1 MSNEKERQ
9 SSARQRTAQRQRSAH
24 PWATDKRASLCFA
37 ILCLAAPGL
46 MLLAVLAWCGIYPFG
61 DASFL
66 SWDLRFQYFD
76 FYRWFRRVM
85 TGQASIFYTNTLSL
99 GNNAWGIYSYYL
111 GSPLNLLILFF
122 DEGHI
127 TDFVILT
134 DAIKLGLIQ
143 LSMAWYL
150 RRRFSLP
157 RPHAFALA
165 LCLTWCSWTCTDL
178 CNPLWLDGL
187 YLLPLGML
195 GVWEYLNGGKGEG
208 GKLVAAVA
216 LSVVCCWY
224 MAYMSCLFLALY
236 TVMELAALWESAT
249 EGAAGPRDSAR
260 LPIRDCV
267 RRLLGVIGR
276 LVLGVVLSAW
286 TFLPTVLS
294 FASGSDGVKPGRF
307 LACSIGGLVSSF
319 FPGTLAVYELP
330 QLFSGTLVLV
340 LGLLFLLDGRIRRR
354 TRLAALVVML
364 LIFASVGATWAEY
377 VWCGF
382 RMPNGFYS
390 RTAVFVT
397 LGLIWM
403 SGWELSLVCR
413 DGAPRCRLL
422 ASALVVAAAAL
433 FPLVRHYYRAGWWV
447 LVALGGTTLSALL
460 VSLSSPAHDKGDG
473 SPAPAARIPFS
484 AHQGRPLPR
493 RLPGYGVIALCA
505 LELALSAHDA
515 LPQMYGVDIYAQSA
529 HAAYEEDATEGFE
542 RLRRLDGGAWR
553 MDKTYTRTYLA
564 ALDEGLGLGYAGI
577 SSYCSSNNSAAVQL
591 LNALGYSNPGE
602 FSVRYASPIPA
613 SDSLLGVKYVWTPQ
627 VAPYGLEDTGLSS
640 AVNGARAYKNPLA
653 LPLGYGASADVLGPL
668 PGVDD
673 AATADANPFEVQNRL
688 ASAILGKDVQL
699 FKPATS
705 QLVAQTDTSRTWGVD
720 APEGVQVYCYVVGSS
735 HDVLLSIDGGAPI
748 LEFFRFQH
756 AIMPVGAAG
765 SASDAVAGTHEVSV
779 SAEADADGV
788 QRELSDDASC
798 LFYELDDDALEA
810 CIAAIS
816 AYGMDVTDFSDG
828 HIAGT
833 YRADDDGL
841 LLLTVPYDKGW
852 TVMVNGER
860 AEAREAFGGAMTAV
874 PVEAGE
880 SEVELSYMSPG
891 FLPGCA
897 ISLIALGLMMYVA
910 CRRAPGRTPGCRK
923 GTR

>member
-1 MSNEKERQ
+1 MSDVKERQ
-9 SSARQRTAQRQRSAH
+9 SSARQRTAQPQRSAR
-24 PWATDKRASLCFA
+24 PWPLDKRASLCFA
-37 ILCLAAPGL
+37 ILCLAVPGL
-46 MLLAVLAWCGIYPFG
+46 MLLAALAWCGIYPFG

-76 FYRWFRRVM
+76 FYRWFRRVL
-85 TGQASIFYTNTLSL
+85 TGQASIFYTNALSL

-150 RRRFSLP
+150 RRRFGLP

-187 YLLPLGML
+187 YLLPLGMM
-195 GVWEYLNGGKGEG
+195 GVWECLSGGKG

-224 MAYMSCLFLALY
+224 MAYMSCLFLVLY
-236 TVMELAALWESAT
+236 TVMELAALWEDAPRGARGCAAPP
-249 EGAAGPRDSAR
+249 EGAAGPRSASR

-267 RRLLGVIGR
+267 RRLAGVFVR

-294 FASGSDGVKPGRF
+294 FAKGADGLKPAAF
-307 LACSIGGLVSSF
+307 LTGPIGGFVSTF
-319 FPGTLAVYELP
+319 FPGTLAVYQLP

-354 TRLAALVVML
+354 TRLAVLAVML
-364 LIFASVGATWAEY
+364 LIFASVCVSWVEY

-382 RMPNGFYS
+382 RMPNGFFS

-413 DGAPRCRLL
+413 EGVQRRRLL
-422 ASALVVAAAAL
+422 ASALVVTLAT
-433 FPLVRHYYRAGWWV
+433 LVPMARHYYRTGWRV
-447 LVALGGTTLSALL
+447 LVALGGIALSVLL
-460 VSLSSPAHDKGDG
+460 VSLSSPAHDKKDEP
-473 SPAPAARIPFS
+473 SS
-484 AHQGRPLPR
+484 LPR
-493 RLPGYGVIALCA
+493 LAVGYGMIALCA
-505 LELALSAHDA
+505 LELVLSAHDV

-529 HAAYEEDATEGFE
+529 HAAYVEDATEGFE

-613 SDSLLGVKYVWTPQ
+613 SDALLGVKYVWTAQ
-627 VAPYGLEDTGLSS
+627 AAPHGLEDTGLSS
-640 AVNGARAYKNPLA
+640 SVNGARAYKNPLA
-653 LPLGYGASADVLGPL
+653 LPLGYGASEDVLGTL
-668 PGVDD
+668 PGLDD
-673 AATADANPFEVQNRL
+673 ATTPYANPFEVQNQL
-688 ASAILGKDVQL
+688 ASAILGEDVQL
-699 FKPATS
+699 FKPVES
-705 QLVAQTDTSRTWGVD
+705 QVTAETDTSRTWNVV
-720 APEGVQVYCYVVGSS
+720 APEGVQVYCYVAGSS
-735 HDVLLSIDGGAPI
+735 SDLLLSIDEGDPFW
-748 LEFFRFQH
+748 EFSRFQH
-756 AIMPVGAAG
+756 AVWPVGTA
-765 SASDAVAGTHEVSV
+765 
-779 SAEADADGV
+779 ADAASGTAGV
-788 QRELSDDASC
+788 VHEATVSSTPDEAGAQRELSNDTTC
-798 LFYELDDDALEA
+798 LFYALEDKA
-810 CIAAIS
+810 LGECLAEIGS
-816 AYGMDVTDFSDG
+816 HGMDVTDFSDG

-833 YRADDDGL
+833 YRAEAEGL

-860 AEAREAFGGAMTAV
+860 VEPQQAFGGAMMAV

-897 ISLIALGLMMYVA
+897 VSLAALGLTAYA
-910 CRRAPGRTPGCRK
+910 ARRRARR
-923 GTR
+923 